1 MSIHKIYALI
11 FKNWRKKR
19 FQLFV
24 KTIRPSMDMRLL
36 DVGGYP
42 WGWLCHAP
50 VVKSIDC
57 LNIHKIN
64 WNPASSPAH
73 NIRMLQGD
81 ACNMSEIKTGEYDIV
96 FSNSVI
102 EHVGSWEKQKAF
114 AQEVRRVGKKL
125 WIQTPAWE
133 CPIEPHYLAPFV
145 HWLPK
150 SLQKRVIRYFSL
162 YGLIQKPSAQEID
175 SLVEEIRLL
184 RLKEFQILFPDGN
197 ILTEK
202 LICFFK
208 KSYIALKK

>member
-1 MSIHKIYALI
+1 ME
-11 FKNWRKKR
+11 
-19 FQLFV
+19 
-24 KTIRPSMDMRLL
+24 MRML

-42 WGWLCHAP
+42 WGWLDKDP

-57 LNIHKIN
+57 LNIHKVN
-64 WNPASSPAH
+64 WDPASSPAH

-81 ACNMSEIKTGEYDIV
+81 ACNMSDIKTGEYDIV

-102 EHVGSWEKQKAF
+102 EHVGSWEKQQAF
-114 AQEVRRVGKKL
+114 AKEVRRVGKKL

-150 SLQKRVIRYFSL
+150 SLQKKLIRHFTL
-162 YGLIQKPSAQEID
+162 YGLIQKPSNQEID

-184 RLKEFQILFPDGN
+184 RLKEFQSLFPDGN
-197 ILTEK
+197 ILNEK
-202 LICFFK
+202 LIFFLK
-208 KSYIALKK
+208 KSYIYIKI